1 MTTEPHIDPES
12 LVARIIAELQANP
25 DAQRLLLRALLTNEF
40 LGMPARLDRIEKDI
54 AELKADVAEL
64 KTDMVEVKAD
74 VSQLKTDVSQL
85 KTDVSQLKADV
96 GQLKT
101 DVGQLKTDVGQLKT
115 DVAFLKGS
123 ELENRLHRSLRPV
136 LMQQLGLRRP
146 RIVQSQLQDTVQE
159 FADPV
164 DTALQDGIISRAQDD
179 RIARTDLIFSAQR
192 VDSRAF
198 VLVVVEASS
207 TVNGNDI
214 RRARESANILAAVF
228 PMEAIATV
236 AGYSIDRRDLAR
248 AEESGVRFV
257 QVPS

>member
-25 DAQRLLLRALLTNEF
+25 DAQRPLLRALLTNEF

-85 KTDVSQLKADV
+85 KA
-96 GQLKT
+96 
-101 DVGQLKTDVGQLKT
+101 DVGQLKT

-164 DTALQDGIISRAQDD
+164 DAALQDGIISRAQDD

-192 VDSRAF
+192 VDSRAS

-214 RRARESANILAAVF
+214 RRARESADILAAVF
-228 PMEAIATV
+228 AMEAIATV

>member
-85 KTDVSQLKADV
+85 KA
-96 GQLKT
+96 
-101 DVGQLKTDVGQLKT
+101 DVGQLKT

-192 VDSRAF
+192 VDSRAS

-214 RRARESANILAAVF
+214 RRARESADILAAVF

>member
-1 MTTEPHIDPES
+1 MTTEPHTDPES

-25 DAQRLLLRALLTNEF
+25 DAQRLLLSALLTNEF

-74 VSQLKTDVSQL
+74 VSQLKT
-85 KTDVSQLKADV
+85 DV

-146 RIVQSQLQDTVQE
+146 RIVQSQLQDSVQE

-164 DTALQDGIISRAQDD
+164 DAALQDGIISRAQDD

-192 VDSRAF
+192 VDSRAS

-214 RRARESANILAAVF
+214 RCARESADILAAVF
-228 PMEAIATV
+228 PVEAIAAV
-236 AGYSIDRRDLAR
+236 AGYSIDRRDLDR

-257 QVPS
+257 QMPS